1 MSRGISSK
9 ITFKIYDQSEQ
20 WLLPP
25 SLEELVPE
33 NHLVRVV
40 SATVDKI
47 ELKALFKAYST
58 GGGNVKNVHPCT
70 FLTASFALRQNIT
83 SV

>member
-1 MSRGISSK
+1 
-9 ITFKIYDQSEQ
+9 
-20 WLLPP
+20 
-25 SLEELVPE
+25 VPE

-70 FLTASFALRQNIT
+70 FLTASFALRQNIA